1 MKPKI
6 DLHILQVNT
15 MMRRCRLDSVLDKTV
30 YWSLMGILIFSLL
43 AFSICNYVLTSSYPE
58 TFSYK
63 EWIWV
68 VGAIALIWLIWKF
81 GRGFW
86 LGSYWISPLKIGFVV
101 SNLIFI
107 IVLLTY
113 DSQPTSDWALVWKA
127 ANEMANGQF
136 IDGVVKG
143 TYMHEIP
150 YQIGL
155 AWIESFFI
163 RLFGS
168 TYLPLKLFN
177 LILLN
182 LITMATYHFSKR
194 KATSE
199 VANYAYVAACM
210 FLCYLMTVGQ
220 FTNHQLGFVFLYL
233 SLYLY
238 EKGRFLT
245 CCCAGV
251 MVAIL
256 NFVRPMGIMVVAT
269 IIIYTIFLLSQQVKK
284 ISSISNLLGFFVCYK
299 LILLLLD
306 LMLINMNFTD
316 EYVSRSSRNL
326 YHKISYTAYESKIDG
341 RIAEFDY
348 DYEAYNKAYR
358 VEIVNMVVDHPKE
371 LVSNVVN
378 KMVRY
383 LGMMDYLFEMTYDH
397 NEDVWKK
404 YPIKAIY
411 SIQWFQYIMFLIIAL
426 YGYIKYRKTHK
437 SDIYQLFFIGNTLVY
452 LFVEAYSAYRF
463 INYFYLLFLVGYG
476 YNEYH
481 LCLIDRKEKR

>member
-1 MKPKI
+1 
-6 DLHILQVNT
+6 
-15 MMRRCRLDSVLDKTV
+15 MMRRCRFDSVIDKTI
-30 YWSLMGILIFSLL
+30 YWSLNGILIASLL
-43 AFSICNYVLTSSYPE
+43 SFPICNYVLMSSYPE

-68 VGAIALIWLIWKF
+68 VGAIALILLIWKYS
-81 GRGFW
+81 RGFR
-86 LGSYWISPLKIGFVV
+86 LGSFLISPIKIGFLF
-101 SNLIFI
+101 SNLVFI
-107 IVLLTY
+107 TVLLTY
-113 DSQPTSDWALVWKA
+113 DTQPASDWAFVWNA
-127 ANEMANGQF
+127 ANEMAKGQF
-136 IDGVVKG
+136 IDGVVQG

-163 RLFGS
+163 RAFGS

-177 LILLN
+177 VVLLN
-182 LITMATYHFSKR
+182 LIMISTYHFAKR
-194 KATSE
+194 KASIE

-210 FLCYLMTVGQ
+210 FLCYLITVGQ
-220 FTNHQLGFVFLYL
+220 FSNHQLGFVFLYI
-233 SLYLY
+233 SLYMY

-256 NFVRPMGIMVVAT
+256 NFIRPMGIMVVAT
-269 IIIYTIFLLSQQVKK
+269 IMVYTIYLLSQQVKK
-284 ISSISNLLGFFVCYK
+284 ICIIPNLLGFFVSYK

-306 LMLINMNFTD
+306 MMLLSMNYTD
-316 EYVSRSSRNL
+316 EYVSRSTRNL

-348 DYEAYNKAYR
+348 DYEAYNDAYKK
-358 VEIVNMVVDHPKE
+358 EMLDMVVHHPKE
-371 LVSNVVN
+371 LITNVVN

-411 SIQWFQYIMFLIIAL
+411 SIQWFQYILFLIIAL
-426 YGYIKYRKTHK
+426 YGYISYRETHK
-437 SDIYQLFFIGNTLVY
+437 SDIYQIFFIGNTLVY
-452 LFVEAYSAYRF
+452 LLVEANSAYRF
-463 INYFYLLFLVGYG
+463 VNYFYFLFLVGYG

-481 LCLIDRKEKR
+481 HNKMNRKKNR

>member
-1 MKPKI
+1 
-6 DLHILQVNT
+6 
-15 MMRRCRLDSVLDKTV
+15 MMRRCRFDSMIDKTI
-30 YWSLMGILIFSLL
+30 YWSLKGILIASLL
-43 AFSICNYVLTSSYPE
+43 SFPICNYVLMSSYPE

-63 EWIWV
+63 EWVWV
-68 VGAIALIWLIWKF
+68 VGAITLIWLIWKS
-81 GRGFW
+81 GRGSG
-86 LGSYWISPLKIGFVV
+86 LGSFRISPIKIGFLF
-101 SNLIFI
+101 SNLVFI
-107 IVLLTY
+107 TVLLTY
-113 DSQPTSDWALVWKA
+113 DTQPASDWAFVWKA

-136 IDGVVKG
+136 TDGVVKG

-163 RLFGS
+163 RVFGS
-168 TYLPLKLFN
+168 TFVPLKLFN
-177 LILLN
+177 LVLLN
-182 LITMATYHFSKR
+182 MITMAIYHFAKR
-194 KATSE
+194 KASDE
-199 VANYAYVAACM
+199 VANFAYVAACM

-251 MVAIL
+251 MVALL

-269 IIIYTIFLLSQQVKK
+269 IIVYTIYLLSHHIKK
-284 ISSISNLLGFFVCYK
+284 ISSISNLLGFFVSYK

-306 LMLINMNFTD
+306 LMLLNMNYTD
-316 EYVSRSSRNL
+316 EYVSRSTRNI

-348 DYEAYNKAYR
+348 DYEAYNDAYKK
-358 VEIVNMVVDHPKE
+358 EMIDMVVNHPKE
-371 LVSNVVN
+371 LVTNVVN

-397 NEDVWKK
+397 NENVWQK

-411 SIQWFQYIMFLIIAL
+411 SIQWFQYILFLFIAL
-426 YGYIKYRKTHK
+426 YGYIRYRETHK
-437 SDIYQLFFIGNTLVY
+437 SDIYQIFFIGNTLVY
-452 LFVEAYSAYRF
+452 LFVEAFSAYRF

-481 LCLIDRKEKR
+481 KSIMDRKEKQIA

>member
-1 MKPKI
+1 MRKCRF
-6 DLHILQVNT
+6 DLVI
-15 MMRRCRLDSVLDKTV
+15 DKTL
-30 YWSLMGILIFSLL
+30 YWSLMGIIIVSLL
-43 AFSICNYVLTSSYPE
+43 AFPICNYVLMSSYPE

-68 VGAIALIWLIWKF
+68 VGAIALIWLIWKS
-81 GRGFW
+81 GHGFW
-86 LGSYWISPLKIGFVV
+86 FGSFWISPIRIGFLF
-101 SNLIFI
+101 SNLVYIT
-107 IVLLTY
+107 VLLTY
-113 DSQPTSDWALVWKA
+113 DTQPASDWAFVWKA

-136 IDGVVKG
+136 ADGVVKG

-163 RLFGS
+163 KVFGS

-177 LILLN
+177 LVLLN
-182 LITMATYHFSKR
+182 MITMATYHFAKR
-194 KATSE
+194 KASYE

-251 MVAIL
+251 MVALL

-269 IIIYTIFLLSQQVKK
+269 IIIYTLFLLSQQVKK

-306 LMLINMNFTD
+306 LMLLNMNYTD
-316 EYVSRSSRNL
+316 EYVSRSTRNL
-326 YHKISYTAYESKIDG
+326 YHKISFAAYESKIDG

-358 VEIVNMVVDHPKE
+358 AEIVNMVVNHPKE
-371 LVSNVVN
+371 FVTNVVN
-378 KMVRY
+378 KMIRY

-397 NEDVWKK
+397 NVDIWQK

-411 SIQWFQYIMFLIIAL
+411 SIQWFQYVLFLIIAL

-437 SDIYQLFFIGNTLVY
+437 SDIYQIFFIGNILVY
-452 LFVEAYSAYRF
+452 FFVEAFSSYRF
-463 INYFYLLFLVGYG
+463 VNYFYLLFLVGYG
-476 YNEYH
+476 YNEYYKS
-481 LCLIDRKEKR
+481 IMDRKEKQKA